1 MRQVKRTV
9 NFEVKALNIF
19 IKEGNIP
26 KINKVSKDKNI
37 G

>member
-1 MRQVKRTV
+1 V
-9 NFEVKALNIF
+9 NFDVKALNIF
-19 IKEGNIP
+19 INEGKMP